1 LRNLEEI
8 VGHISK
14 DNPQVA
20 LKFGEA
26 SINEAFSL
34 NIHPFK
40 GSNIRG
46 RPGAKDLS
54 AAIT

>member
-1 LRNLEEI
+1 LHNLEEI